1 MKKNIWPLVILFS
14 NLMIISLVAIL
25 FLNWTYPMVGH
36 DYRLGLP
43 SMLDTFLH
51 YRENGLGIQWYT
63 PSFGGGLPVFPNPNS
78 IQFSLLSLLTLFVQ
92 PLQSVMIS
100 SAIYILA
107 GGLAVY
113 FLLIRVLK
121 LHWTASVLGAI
132 FFSANGFMI
141 QRIAVGHLGY
151 LVLPLIAI
159 LMFSLLDS
167 SIPWMIGGIIFALVV
182 TLIIHQAGYFLLFV
196 FVFSFLITIPII
208 CIYRPN
214 TISWK
219 RLLFGAVLGGGL
231 ALVMSASKLAAVF
244 AFMRFFPR
252 QVADFYPATG
262 ILNGLYGISLQLFGT
277 MTLAPIFR
285 LVGSHPA
292 LLPNYLVSITG
303 AHYGYWEF
311 DMSVSPVIFVIILLG
326 IISVLIKPGKY
337 IKSFF
342 GDKKWVAWIF
352 LILMIWTT
360 IEFTL
365 AKGLIYPLLQKLP
378 VLSSLHVNPRFAS
391 SFLFPLALIASIIF
405 NGWVVRWSGRKS
417 TLLFLGTNLI
427 ALIPLCTYF
436 LIKTD
441 LQERRYDVTKS
452 QEIYNHIRSG
462 DDLTVTGIV
471 SNVENTDALLL
482 HQSNLQPYEPIFG
495 YQLENFHPEITPG
508 SIWDIKDGFFNM
520 TNPSGYVFPELNATR
535 PFERIPV
542 SEKDKLEAFAN
553 HKQPDWNIPI
563 YQQILDWVSGLTVL
577 AGISLLGFISIKQKV
592 SHSRQLGNIVLDE

>member
-1 MKKNIWPLVILFS
+1 M
-14 NLMIISLVAIL
+14 ISLVAIL

-51 YRENGLGIQWYT
+51 FRVNGLSIQWYT
-63 PSFGGGLPVFPNPNS
+63 PSFGGGLPVFPNPNN
-78 IQFSLLSLLTLFVQ
+78 IQFSLLSLLTLLVQ

-100 SAIYILA
+100 SAIYILS

-121 LHWTASVLGAI
+121 LHWTASVMGAI

-151 LVLPLIAI
+151 IVLPLIPI
-159 LMFSLLDS
+159 LMFSLMDS
-167 SIPWMIGGIIFALVV
+167 SISWMIGGIIFALLV
-182 TLIIHQAGYFLLFV
+182 TMIIHQAGYFVLVV
-196 FVFSFLITIPII
+196 FVLSLFITIPIVY
-208 CIYRPN
+208 IYRPN

-219 RLLFGAVLGGGL
+219 RLLSGAVLGGGL

-262 ILNGLYGISLQLFGT
+262 ILKGLYGISLQLFGT
-277 MTLAPIFR
+277 MTLAPLFR
-285 LVGSHPA
+285 LIGSHPA
-292 LLPNYLVSITG
+292 LLPDYMVSITG

-311 DMSVSPVIFVIILLG
+311 DMSMSPMVYIIVLLG

-342 GDKKWVAWIF
+342 GEKKWVAWIF
-352 LILMIWTT
+352 LIMMIWIT

-391 SFLFPLALIASIIF
+391 SFLFPLALVASTVF
-405 NGWVVRWSGRKS
+405 NGWAVRWSGRKS
-417 TLLFLGTNLI
+417 TLLFLGTNL
-427 ALIPLCTYF
+427 LTLVPLCTYF

-441 LQERRYDVTKS
+441 LQERRYDVLKS
-452 QEIYNHIRSG
+452 QEIYNLIRSG
-462 DDLTVTGIV
+462 DNLTVTEIV

-508 SIWDIKDGFFNM
+508 SIWDIKDGFYNM

-542 SEKDKLEAFAN
+542 TEKDKLEAFAN
-553 HKQPDWNIPI
+553 HKQPVWNIPI

-577 AGISLLGFISIKQKV
+577 AGISLLLFFIIKDDIN
-592 SHSRQLGNIVLDE
+592 HSRKLGNNVQEE